1 MIDQNVQQMVT
12 GEFGNVDLIKED
24 VDNKN
29 KTINLTVSGKKISGK
44 KIHAAKQNLGQY
56 NMKGYSLNIIQVAQV
71 QNTENQLNR
80 QVNMILN
87 ECQQKQEAESDRR
100 QEEQEKRNDNIQK
113 MAPEIDSV
121 TSVSDND
128 NKQIAL
134 IALKKKISK
143 KKQQKL
149 IKQIKA
155 KYANINLVKFTLSEK
170 DD

>member
-1 MIDQNVQQMVT
+1 MP
-12 GEFGNVDLIKED
+12 K
-24 VDNKN
+24 
-29 KTINLTVSGKKISGK
+29 
-44 KIHAAKQNLGQY
+44 
-56 NMKGYSLNIIQVAQV
+56 
-71 QNTENQLNR
+71 
-80 QVNMILN
+80 
-87 ECQQKQEAESDRR
+87 KQEAESDSR

-128 NKQIAL
+128 NKKIAL
-134 IALKKKISK
+134 IDLKKKISK